1 MTQLLSLVCC
11 LGLPHPS
18 IPPQTLL
25 LYCNMV
31 YRQACECLTH
41 SWEVYLKINKNY
53 NNPTLHHKKNLLSL
67 AHWAQ
72 KTKELTWS
80 FKESCQTIC
89 PHLPRQKLKQFS
101 PNLVSSQSPDG
112 SAAHTAS
119 SQTPEY
125 LLHDKKCCN
134 SVRAILP
141 TLGSKNAKQESPL

>member
-53 NNPTLHHKKNLLSL
+53 NNPTLHHKK
-67 AHWAQ
+67 
-72 KTKELTWS
+72 KP
-80 FKESCQTIC
+80 TI
-89 PHLPRQKLKQFS
+89 
-101 PNLVSSQSPDG
+101 SS
-112 SAAHTAS
+112 
-119 SQTPEY
+119 
-125 LLHDKKCCN
+125 
-134 SVRAILP
+134 
-141 TLGSKNAKQESPL
+141 TLGTKNQRTYLELQGKLSDNMPTSAQAEAETIFS